1 MCVVTW
7 MFRNDDDPCCRSKSH
22 KLTYPSSPEVYD
34 RNHMV
39 EYLEPFRNVHENLY
53 LWVWENVVNKTNS
66 YLKNSPWCS
75 NLHLSPIEP
84 FFFYDMNVAKDDAT
98 PVEKK
103 IWMILIVW
111 CWRWR
116 WRKNRFSPLLVRHI
130 IFNIQT
136 ILSFH
141 ITSGWI
147 VIKMMSFTSSEHIM
161 NSNNNFSLI
170 LYMMRH
176 TKVSTQTLN
185 STTS

>member
-7 MFRNDDDPCCRSKSH
+7 MFRNDADPCCRSKSH

-103 IWMILIVW
+103 NMNDINCLMLEMEME
-111 CWRWR
+111 
-116 WRKNRFSPLLVRHI
+116 KK
-130 IFNIQT
+130 Q
-136 ILSFH
+136 ILS
-141 ITSGWI
+141 
-147 VIKMMSFTSSEHIM
+147 VISETHY
-161 NSNNNFSLI
+161 F
-170 LYMMRH
+170 
-176 TKVSTQTLN
+176 
-185 STTS
+185 